1 MKLSNLTKS
10 YVLVSLITMPAI
22 SEQRDIHPVSL
33 KAFYRKK
40 LPVQET
46 LESLFL
52 LDYLIG
58 IDRFSRKIK
67 LHPNT
72 HTLTKM

>member
-1 MKLSNLTKS
+1 
-10 YVLVSLITMPAI
+10 MPAI

-58 IDRFSRKIK
+58 NRPVF
-67 LHPNT
+67 
-72 HTLTKM
+72 